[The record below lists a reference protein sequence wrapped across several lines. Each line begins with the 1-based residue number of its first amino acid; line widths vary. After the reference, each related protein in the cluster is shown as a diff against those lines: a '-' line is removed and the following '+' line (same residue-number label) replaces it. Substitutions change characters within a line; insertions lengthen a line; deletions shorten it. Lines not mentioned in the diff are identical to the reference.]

1 MKSFKTLVCVS
12 SFALCFGA
20 ASMASAASIV
30 RPGGPG
36 PFETPNGTIT
46 IKTPSSF
53 NQPIQCNMNF
63 KGTVNADGTATI
75 TSMEKRAGGS
85 ALCGAPVMKG
95 TWTLT
100 ASSLTD
106 GTITGVGFTVAS
118 IPATNCGPSPVAG
131 LWSNTT
137 NTLTLNGSAVLSGG
151 CTVTAMSIQPSPL
164 LTVTP

>member
-1 MKSFKTLVCVS
+1 MKSLKTLVCVS

-36 PFETPNGTIT
+36 TFETPTATIT

-75 TSMEKRAGGS
+75 TSMEKRAGGN
-85 ALCGAPVMKG
+85 ALCGAPKMKG

-100 ASSLTD
+100 ADSVST

-118 IPATNCGPSPVAG
+118 LPATDCGPSPVPG
-131 LWSNTT
+131 LWSNST
-137 NTLTLNGSAVLSGG
+137 NTLTLATTTALSGG
-151 CTVTAMSIQPSPL
+151 CTITSMSITPDPL